1 MLIFHFTNVRGSR
14 MKEAEII
21 SILRTENDEFRKL
34 EKEHKKLDTY
44 LDEIARKKYLTSDE
58 EIEKK
63 KIQKKKL
70 QFKDRMAQLIR
81 DYKN

>member
-44 LDEIARKKYLTSDE
+44 LDEITRKKYLTSDE

>member
-1 MLIFHFTNVRGSR
+1 

-21 SILRTENDEFRKL
+21 TILRNENDEFQKL
-34 EKEHKKLDTY
+34 EKEHKKLDQY
-44 LDEIARKKYLTSDE
+44 LDEIARKKYLTSEE

-63 KIQKKKL
+63 NIQKMKL

-81 DYKN
+81 EYRN

>member
-1 MLIFHFTNVRGSR
+1 
-14 MKEAEII
+14 MKETEII
-21 SILRTENDEFRKL
+21 TILRTENDEFKKL
-34 EKEHKKLDTY
+34 EKEHKRLDKY

-63 KIQKKKL
+63 NIQKQKL

-81 DYKN
+81 EYRN